1 MTPKFIPA
9 AAPRRLRLIG
19 IIAAVAAIGLA
30 VYGIADRAKSK
41 QEVQIWTNEQAI
53 PTVTL
58 VQPQQGPSEGELRLP
73 GNVSAFYSGS
83 IYGRVGGYVKEWYD
97 DIGAHVK
104 KGQVLAV
111 IDTPELD
118 QQVAQARADLVK
130 AQADEQLAQVS
141 YDRWKVLAKQNIV
154 SQQAKDE
161 RYGAL
166 GARTAAVQAAQ
177 ANVARLEALAS
188 FKNVTAPFDGIVT
201 ARSVDI
207 GDLVDASGR
216 KTSKALFVVSDVH
229 MMRIYVEVPQ
239 AFLGEIKKDLKATLQ
254 VPGIDEPFEAAVLT
268 TSNAVSEQSRTALV
282 QLLADNPDGKLWPG
296 AFTTV
301 HFHIPS
307 DPNVLRIPATA
318 LIFGPHG
325 MQVAKVDAEN
335 KVVLSKVQ
343 LGRNL
348 GNYVEVSS
356 GVSLSDRLIDSPQE
370 TIAPGDTVRIASAP
384 DQRAARRPAEQA
396 SRALGSN
403 TQDSD

>member
-1 MTPKFIPA
+1 MTPKSIPVV
-9 AAPRRLRLIG
+9 APRRLRLIG

-30 VYGIADRAKSK
+30 VYGIADRARSK

-58 VQPQQGPSEGELRLP
+58 VQPQQGPSEGELVLP
-73 GNVSAFYSGS
+73 GNVSAFYAGS
-83 IYGRVGGYVKEWYD
+83 IYGRVSGYVKDWYD

-104 KGQVLAV
+104 KGQVLAI
-111 IDTPELD
+111 IDSPDLD
-118 QQVAQARADLVK
+118 QQLAQARADLIR
-130 AQADEQLAQVS
+130 AQANEQLANVT
-141 YDRWKVLAKQNIV
+141 YERWKTLSKQNIV

-161 RYGAL
+161 KFGDAS
-166 GARTAAVQAAQ
+166 AKTAAVQAAQ

-188 FKNVTAPFDGIVT
+188 FKNLTAPFDGIVT

-207 GDLVDASGR
+207 GDLIDAGG
-216 KTSKALFVVSDVH
+216 KTGKALFVVSDVH
-229 MMRIYVEVPQ
+229 MMRIYVDVPQ
-239 AFLGEIKKDLKATLQ
+239 AFLGEMKENLKATLRL
-254 VPGIDEPFEAAVLT
+254 PGMDETFQARLLT

-296 AFTTV
+296 AFTMV

-318 LIFGPHG
+318 LIFGRHG
-325 MQVAKVDAEN
+325 MQVAKVDEED
-335 KVVLSKVQ
+335 KVVLRKVQ

-370 TIAPGDTVRIASAP
+370 TIAPGDTVRIASAK
-384 DQRAARRPAEQA
+384 DQSEVRRPAEQA
-396 SRALGSN
+396 SRALGTN
-403 TQDSD
+403 TQDTD

>member
-1 MTPKFIPA
+1 MTPKSIPA
-9 AAPRRLRLIG
+9 VAPRRLRLIG

-30 VYGIADRAKSK
+30 VYGIADRARSR

-58 VQPQQGPSEGELRLP
+58 VQPQLGPSEGELRLP
-73 GNVSAFYSGS
+73 GNVSAFYAGK
-83 IYGRVGGYVKEWYD
+83 IYGRVSGYLKDWFD

-111 IDTPELD
+111 IDAPDLD
-118 QQVAQARADLVK
+118 QQLAQARADVIR
-130 AQADEQLAQVS
+130 AQADEQLAQVT
-141 YDRWKVLAKQNIV
+141 YDRWKVLAKQNVV

-188 FKNVTAPFDGIVT
+188 FKNLTAPFDGIVT

-216 KTSKALFVVSDVH
+216 GTSKALFVVSDVH
-229 MMRIYVEVPQ
+229 MMRIYVDVPQ
-239 AFLGEIKKDLKATLQ
+239 AFLGEMKENLKATLQ
-254 VPGIDEPFEAAVLT
+254 LPGMDETFQARLLT

-296 AFTTV
+296 AFTMV

-318 LIFGPHG
+318 LIFGQQG
-325 MQVAKVDAEN
+325 LQVAKVDEEN

-348 GNYVEVSS
+348 GNYVEVAS
-356 GVSLSDRLIDSPQE
+356 GVSLSDRLIDSPPE

-384 DQRAARRPAEQA
+384 DQGAVRRPAEQA
-396 SRALGSN
+396 SRALGTN
-403 TQDSD
+403 TQGSD

>member
-1 MTPKFIPA
+1 MTPQSIPA
-9 AAPRRLRLIG
+9 VAPRRLRLIG

-30 VYGIADRAKSK
+30 VYGIADRARSK

-58 VQPQQGPSEGELRLP
+58 VRPQQGPSEGELVLP
-73 GNVSAFYSGS
+73 GNVSAFYAGS
-83 IYGRVGGYVKEWYD
+83 IYGRVSGYVKDWYD

-104 KGQVLAV
+104 KDQVLAV
-111 IDTPELD
+111 IDAPDLD
-118 QQVAQARADLVK
+118 QQLAQARADLVR
-130 AQADEQLAQVS
+130 AQADKQLAQVTF
-141 YDRWKVLAKQNIV
+141 DRWKVLATQNIV

-166 GARTAAVQAAQ
+166 GARTAGVQAAQ
-177 ANVARLEALAS
+177 ANVARLEALTA
-188 FKNVTAPFDGIVT
+188 FKNLTAPFDGIVT

-207 GDLVDASGR
+207 GDLVDAGG
-216 KTSKALFVVSDVH
+216 KGGKALFVVSDVH
-229 MMRIYVEVPQ
+229 MMRIYVDLPQ
-239 AFLGEIKKDLKATLQ
+239 AFLGEMKENLKATLRL
-254 VPGIDEPFEAAVLT
+254 PGIDETFPARVLT
-268 TSNAVSEQSRTALV
+268 TSNAVAENSRTVLV

-296 AFTTV
+296 AFTMV

-307 DPNVLRIPATA
+307 DPDVLRIPATA
-318 LIFGPHG
+318 LIFEQHG

-356 GVSLSDRLIDSPQE
+356 GVSLADRLIDSPQE
-370 TIAPGDTVRIASAP
+370 SIASGDTVRIASAQ
-384 DQRAARRPAEQA
+384 DQSTAGRPTEQA
-396 SRALGSN
+396 HALGRHAP
-403 TQDSD
+403 DSD

>member
-1 MTPKFIPA
+1 MISKSIPA
-9 AAPRRLRLIG
+9 INPRRLRLTG
-19 IIAAVAAIGLA
+19 VIAGAVAIGLA
-30 VYGIADRAKSK
+30 LYGIAGRARTKHELQS
-41 QEVQIWTNEQAI
+41 WTNEQAI
-53 PTVTL
+53 PSVKL
-58 VQPQQGPSEGELRLP
+58 VAPQLGPGEAELRLP
-73 GNVSAFYSGS
+73 GNVSAFYAGK
-83 IYGRVGGYVKEWYD
+83 IYARVSGYVKDWYD

-111 IDTPELD
+111 IDAPDLD
-118 QQVAQARADLVK
+118 QQLAQARADLVK
-130 AQADEQLAQVS
+130 AQADEQLAQVT

-166 GARTAAVQAAQ
+166 GARTAAVHAAQ

-188 FKNVTAPFDGIVT
+188 FKNLTAPFDGIVT

-216 KTSKALFVVSDVH
+216 GTSKALFVVSDVH
-229 MMRIYVEVPQ
+229 MMRIYVDVPQ
-239 AFLGEIKKDLKATLQ
+239 AFLGEMKENLQATLRL
-254 VPGIDEPFEAAVLT
+254 PGMDETFQARLLT
-268 TSNAVSEQSRTALV
+268 TSNSVSQQSRTALV

-296 AFTTV
+296 AFTMVT
-301 HFHIPS
+301 FRIPS

-325 MQVAKVDAEN
+325 MQVAKVDEEN
-335 KVVLSKVQ
+335 KVVLSNVQ

-370 TIAPGDTVRIASAP
+370 TIAPGDTVRIAG
-384 DQRAARRPAEQA
+384 ARDLSVAGRPVEQE
-396 SRALGSN
+396 RALGTN
-403 TQDSD
+403 TQDGD